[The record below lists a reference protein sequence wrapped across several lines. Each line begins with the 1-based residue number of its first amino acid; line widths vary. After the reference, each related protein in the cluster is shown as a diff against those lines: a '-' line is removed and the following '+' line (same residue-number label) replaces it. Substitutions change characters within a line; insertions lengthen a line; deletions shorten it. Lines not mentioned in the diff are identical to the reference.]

1 MSDLADSIRRAASRA
16 GEVIDDVTQ
25 AVAPQ
30 YALRR
35 SAARTALEVQAS
47 YKGASRGKRMKG
59 FRGQHRSVNTETR
72 RSLSTLRARSRE
84 LAENNDHVHRG
95 IEVITRNTVG
105 NGIIPTARGDE
116 ETEQWLKQMCDRA
129 SLDPRGRLTLYG
141 IQSLVMRTAS
151 LSGESLVLRER
162 LSAAQ
167 MRAAGLS
174 IPLQIRVIEPD
185 HLDTLADGVLPNG
198 NIAIQGVEFTPRG
211 RPVAY
216 HLFDQHPGEL
226 TGWRSIESRRVPAS
240 EVAHVFE
247 DLRPNQ
253 VRGIPR
259 TAPIIVRMRDF
270 ADYEDAQLMRQKI
283 AACFA
288 AFVTTSENYM
298 PTDGNVPWD
307 EAGVPS
313 RFSPGMLEYLKPGES
328 IELASPPGVDGYA
341 DFSRISLRGI
351 ASGLGITYESLT
363 GDYSQVNFSSGRMGW
378 LEMQRNIEAWQS
390 QVMIPQFCH
399 RVEAWLRE
407 AAASVGM
414 RPDPAPWD
422 WMPPRREMIDPVRE
436 TTATVLQIRAG
447 LTSRNAEIRRLG
459 RDPEDVYQEIVR
471 GNEQADDLEL
481 ILDSDPRRSTAQGQ
495 FQITLNNEDE

>member
-1 MSDLADSIRRAASRA
+1 MSELTDKLLRAATRT
-16 GEVIDDVTQ
+16 GEVIDEVTQ
-25 AVAPQ
+25 AVAPG

-35 SAARTALEVQAS
+35 SAARSALEVQAS

-72 RSLSTLRARSRE
+72 RSLATLRARSRE
-84 LAENNDHVHRG
+84 LAENSDHAARG
-95 IEVITRNTVG
+95 IEVIARNTVG

-116 ETEQWLKQMCDRA
+116 QTELWLKQMCDRA
-129 SLDPRGRLTLYG
+129 SLDPRGRLTLYA
-141 IQSLVMRTAS
+141 IQTLVMRTAS

-162 LSAAQ
+162 LSSAQ
-167 MRAAGLS
+167 MRAAGAT
-174 IPLQIRVIEPD
+174 IPLQLRVLEPD
-185 HLDTLADGVLPNG
+185 HLDSLVDGVLPNG
-198 NIAIQGVEFTPRG
+198 NIAIQGVEFTPGG

-216 HLFDQHPGEL
+216 HLYQQHPGEL
-226 TGWRSIESRRVPAS
+226 TSWRRIESVRVPAS
-240 EVAHVFE
+240 EVAHVFK

-253 VRGIPR
+253 VRGIPDL
-259 TAPIIVRMRDF
+259 APVIVRMRDF

-283 AACFA
+283 AAA
-288 AFVTTSENYM
+288 YAMFVTTPESLHGE
-298 PTDGNVPWD
+298 TGLWD
-307 EAGVPS
+307 EDGVPGS
-313 RFSPGMLEYLKPGES
+313 VRPGMIEYLKPGES
-328 IELASPPGVDGYA
+328 IEYGAPPGVDGYA

-399 RVEAWLRE
+399 RVEGWLRE

-414 RPDPAPWD
+414 RPAPAPWD

-436 TTATVLQIRAG
+436 TNATVTQIRAG

-459 RDPEDVYQEIVR
+459 RDPEDVNQEIAR
-471 GNEQADDLEL
+471 GNKQADDLGL
-481 ILDSDPRRSTAQGQ
+481 LLDSDPRKATAQGQ
-495 FQITLNNEDE
+495 YQITTNEDE